1 MLKELWM
8 IDFARER
15 SRLVPLKAISTGK
28 AAPNASAII
37 QIPGATT
44 LSFTKRMSI
53 ALVTVL
59 NLLVFFDNLSCCL
72 ILLEKHLLISVNFVT
87 GL

>member
-15 SRLVPLKAISTGK
+15 SRLVPLKAISTDK

-37 QIPGATT
+37 QIP
-44 LSFTKRMSI
+44 LSFIKRVSI